1 MDTLITK
8 ESNGHITTSVYR
20 KATHTNQYLQF
31 SSHHPLQHK
40 LSVPRTLLHRCDTLV
55 SNARDKKTEMH
66 NIKTALKNCG
76 YPEWTI
82 HKVRQQQK
90 QKQLQKGKEKH
101 PATNKNKGNIGLPYI
116 QGVSE
121 KIKASLHTHNIGSYF
136 RPVNK
141 LREIL
146 VHPKDK
152 TKKEDT
158 CGIVYQ
164 IGCLNCDYVYIG
176 ETGRPFKKRLDEHI
190 KDVANNTKGV
200 RTRSARTS
208 TTDIEF
214 FINQLSQII
223 WYYMIIL
230 PIGTTQK

>member
-1 MDTLITK
+1 MYGI
-8 ESNGHITTSVYR
+8 
-20 KATHTNQYLQF
+20 
-31 SSHHPLQHK
+31 
-40 LSVPRTLLHRCDTLV
+40 
-55 SNARDKKTEMH
+55 KKTEMH

-90 QKQLQKGKEKH
+90 QKQLQKGKGKH
-101 PATNKNKGNIGLPYI
+101 PATNKNKGNIGLYPTYKEC
-116 QGVSE
+116 QK

-190 KDVANNTKGV
+190 KGVANNTKGV

-208 TTDIEF
+208 KAGDRACHTQDI
-214 FINQLSQII
+214 
-223 WYYMIIL
+223 
-230 PIGTTQK
+230 